1 MEKQQKMRSAAAFW
15 DRIYVAEHF
24 FEVECKGQKKVDR
37 LKLLIFA
44 NLRPRL
50 KVSLSTARKFQD
62 KWLCFISWNVISSFN
77 MLHQTSSD
85 LVVFTWNK

>member
-15 DRIYVAEHF
+15 DQIYVAEQF

-44 NLRPRL
+44 NLRPCL
-50 KVSLSTARKFQD
+50 KVSPSIVRQFQD
-62 KWLCFISWNVISSFN
+62 KWLYLISWNVMSSLIS
-77 MLHQTSSD
+77 
-85 LVVFTWNK
+85 VTWDI

>member
-37 LKLLIFA
+37 LNLLIFA
-44 NLRPRL
+44 NLRPCL
-50 KVSLSTARKFQD
+50 KVPLSVARKFQD
-62 KWLCFISWNVISSFN
+62 KWLCFISWNVMSSFN
-77 MLHQTSSD
+77 IGYMRH
-85 LVVFTWNK
+85 LVIY